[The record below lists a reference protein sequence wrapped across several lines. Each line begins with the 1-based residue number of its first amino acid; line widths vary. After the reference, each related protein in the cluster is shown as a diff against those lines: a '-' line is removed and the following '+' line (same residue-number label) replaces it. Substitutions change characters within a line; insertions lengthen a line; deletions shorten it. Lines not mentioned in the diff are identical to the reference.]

1 MRRNSFRSALVGAV
15 LLAALAGAQ
24 GAGAQEKSPTA
35 RGTGGAA
42 ATVDLLA
49 TQAAID
55 VLRNGGNAVDAAV
68 AAAAVLGV
76 TEPFSCGIGG
86 GGFMVI
92 RTAKGKVTT
101 IDGREKS
108 PATMRPDTFWENGAP
123 LTFNDARFSGLSAGV
138 PGTAATWV
146 RALASTARSR
156 SRRRWRPASPW
167 RATASRSTRRSS
179 TRRRGKRVLRRR
191 PVDRRALPGPG
202 RNPEGRRHEDHQ
214 PGHGQDLR
222 GSWPAAAAKGFYR
235 GAVAAA
241 TAEAAATPADRPD
254 RRPHLAQGPDDD
266 RRPRALQGARAR
278 PDELNY
284 RGLTSTAWARRRAA
298 ARPSPRR

>member
-1 MRRNSFRSALVGAV
+1 MRRSSIRSALVGAV

-49 TQAAID
+49 TQAATG
-55 VLRNGGNAVDAAV
+55 VLQDGGNAVDAAV

-101 IDGREKS
+101 LDGREKS
-108 PATMRPDTFWENGAP
+108 PATMRPDTFWENGAAAQVQRRP
-123 LTFNDARFSGLSAGV
+123 LQ
-138 PGTAATWV
+138 
-146 RALASTARSR
+146 RALRGRARHAADLGRGHSTSTARSR

-167 RATASRSTRRSS
+167 RAAASTSTRRSS
-179 TRRRGKRVLRRR
+179 TPSTRSSSTSTTSRR
-191 PVDRRALPGPG
+191 PPRSTWIPTGPP
-202 RNPEGRRHEDHQ
+202 RTSGRRSSTRTW
-214 PGHGQDLR
+214 PR
-222 GSWPAAAAKGFYR
+222 PTGSWPAGRAQRLLLRRR
-235 GAVAAA
+235 G
-241 TAEAAATPADRPD
+241 
-254 RRPHLAQGPDDD
+254 RR
-266 RRPRALQGARAR
+266 RRPRRRPTRRSPRPPTTPGARA
-278 PDELNY
+278 
-284 RGLTSTAWARRRAA
+284 
-298 ARPSPRR
+298 